1 MSDALRPPRPG
12 EELDL
17 PRLEAY
23 LKEAIPGL
31 EGRLEVLQFPSGHS
45 NLTYLLRVGET
56 ELVLRR
62 PPRGKK
68 PKSGHDMHRE
78 WVLLNALY
86 GAFPVPRP
94 LAYCDD
100 PAVLGAPFYVMERLH
115 GLILRRD
122 LPPGL
127 DLSPAQVR
135 DLCERLIDTH
145 RRLHAL
151 DYRALG
157 LADLGHP
164 EGYVRR
170 QIEGWARRYRDAR
183 TPNVPDF
190 EEVIAWLEAHM
201 PPERGAAIIHNDYR
215 FDNVVFEISPHPP
228 TPSPPL
234 PREGRGSPAL
244 APDGGGVRSFRVVG
258 VLDWELA
265 TIGDP
270 LMDLGASLAYWVQV
284 DDPPEM
290 QAIRLGPTHLPGAL
304 TRREVVQRYIA
315 GTDIAED
322 DLRFYFVYGL
332 FRLAGIAQQ
341 IYYRY
346 YHGQSRDERFR
357 HFDKAVAGLER
368 AARRAMEG
376 WGL

>member
-1 MSDALRPPRPG
+1 MNDELRPPRPG

-23 LKEAIPGL
+23 LKQAIPGL
-31 EGRLEVLQFPSGHS
+31 EGPLEVLQFPSGHS

-78 WVLLNALY
+78 WVLLKALY
-86 GAFPVPRP
+86 GAFPVPKP

-100 PAVLGAPFYVMERLH
+100 PAVLGAPFYVMERVH

-122 LPPGL
+122 PPPDLDLPPERIRL
-127 DLSPAQVR
+127 
-135 DLCERLIDTH
+135 LCERLIDTH

-157 LADLGHP
+157 LEDFGRP
-164 EGYVRR
+164 QGYVQR
-170 QIEGWARRYRDAR
+170 QISGWARRYREAR
-183 TPNVPDF
+183 TPDVPDF
-190 EEVIAWLEAHM
+190 AEVIAWLEAHL
-201 PPERGAAIIHNDYR
+201 PPERGAALIHNDYR
-215 FDNVVFEISPHPP
+215 FDNVVFEIPP
-228 TPSPPL
+228 LPRQAQAPATPSPPL
-234 PREGRGSPAL
+234 LREGRGT
-244 APDGGGVRSFRVVG
+244 GGGERSFRIVA

-265 TIGDP
+265 TVGDP
-270 LMDLGASLAYWVQV
+270 LMDLGASLAYWVEA

-315 GTDIAED
+315 DTDISLEEM
-322 DLRFYFVYGL
+322 RFYFVYGL

-346 YHGQSRDERFR
+346 YHGQTQDERFR
-357 HFDKAVAGLER
+357 HFGQVVAGLER
-368 AARRAMEG
+368 AARRAMDG

>member
-1 MSDALRPPRPG
+1 MSDAVRPPRPG

-17 PRLEAY
+17 ARLEAY

-45 NLTYLLRVGET
+45 NLTYLLRMGET
-56 ELVLRR
+56 EMVLRR

-115 GLILRRD
+115 GLILRREPPPDLD
-122 LPPGL
+122 LPPER
-127 DLSPAQVR
+127 VR
-135 DLCERLIDTH
+135 LLCERLIDTH

-151 DYRALG
+151 DYRTLG
-157 LADLGHP
+157 LGDFGHP
-164 EGYVRR
+164 EGYVQR
-170 QIEGWARRYRDAR
+170 QVQGWARRYRDAR

-190 EEVIAWLEAHM
+190 EDVIAWLEANL
-201 PPERGAAIIHNDYR
+201 PPERGAALIHNDYR
-215 FDNVVFEISPHPP
+215 FDNVVFEISPLPRP
-228 TPSPPL
+228 AQAPDTPSPPL
-234 PREGRGSPAL
+234 VREGRGA
-244 APDGGGVRSFRVVG
+244 GGGESSFRVVG

-265 TIGDP
+265 TVGDP
-270 LMDLGASLAYWVQV
+270 LMDLGASLAYWVQA

-290 QAIRLGPTHLPGAL
+290 QAIRLGPTHLPGAF
-304 TRREVVQRYIA
+304 TRREVVARYIA
-315 GTDIAED
+315 DTDLTPD

-346 YHGQSRDERFR
+346 YHGQTRDERFR

-368 AARRAMEG
+368 AAKRAMEG

>member
-1 MSDALRPPRPG
+1 MSDAVRPPRPG

-17 PRLEAY
+17 ARLEAY

-45 NLTYLLRVGET
+45 NLTYLLRMGET
-56 ELVLRR
+56 EMVLRR

-100 PAVLGAPFYVMERLH
+100 PAVLGAPFYVMERLR
-115 GLILRRD
+115 GLILRREPPPDLD
-122 LPPGL
+122 LPPER
-127 DLSPAQVR
+127 VR
-135 DLCERLIDTH
+135 LLCERLIDTH

-151 DYRALG
+151 DYRTLG
-157 LADLGHP
+157 LGDFGHP
-164 EGYVRR
+164 EGYVQR
-170 QIEGWARRYRDAR
+170 QVQGWARRYRDAR

-190 EEVIAWLEAHM
+190 EDVIAWLEAHM
-201 PPERGAAIIHNDYR
+201 PPERDAALIHNDYR
-215 FDNVVFEISPHPP
+215 FDNVLFD
-228 TPSPPL
+228 
-234 PREGRGSPAL
+234 PA
-244 APDGGGVRSFRVVG
+244 DDFRVVG

-270 LMDLGASLAYWVQV
+270 LMDLGASLAYWVQA

-304 TRREVVQRYIA
+304 TRREVVARYIA
-315 GTDIAED
+315 DTDLTPD

-346 YHGQSRDERFR
+346 YHGQTRDERFR

-368 AARRAMEG
+368 AAKRAMEG

>member
-1 MSDALRPPRPG
+1 MSDAVRPPRPG

-23 LKEAIPGL
+23 LKDVIPGL
-31 EGRLEVLQFPSGHS
+31 EGPLEVLQFPSGHS
-45 NLTYLLRVGET
+45 NLTYLLRAGDREM
-56 ELVLRR
+56 VLRR

-78 WVLLNALY
+78 WVMLTALQS
-86 GAFPVPRP
+86 AFPVPKP

-100 PAVLGAPFYVMERLH
+100 PEVLGAPFYVMERLH

-122 LPPGL
+122 LPTEPPI
-127 DLSPAQVR
+127 SAARMR

-145 RRLHAL
+145 RRLHSL

-157 LADLGHP
+157 LADFGRP
-164 EGYVRR
+164 EGYVQR
-170 QIEGWARRYRDAR
+170 QVAGWARRYRDAR

-190 EEVIAWLEAHM
+190 EEVIAWLEANM

-215 FDNVVFEISPHPP
+215 FDNVVFD
-228 TPSPPL
+228 
-234 PREGRGSPAL
+234 PA
-244 APDGGGVRSFRVVG
+244 DDFRIVG
-258 VLDWELA
+258 VLDWEMA

-270 LMDLGASLAYWVQV
+270 LMDLGASLAYWVQA
-284 DDPPEM
+284 DDPEEM
-290 QAIRLGPTHLPGAL
+290 QVLRLGPTHAPGAL

-315 GTDIAED
+315 DTDLSLD

-346 YHGQSRDERFR
+346 YHGQTSDRRFA
-357 HFDKAVAGLER
+357 HFDQVVAVLER
-368 AARRAMEG
+368 TARRAMDG
-376 WGL
+376 WGF

>member
-1 MSDALRPPRPG
+1 MNDAARPPRPG
-12 EELDL
+12 EEIDL
-17 PRLEAY
+17 ARLEAY

-56 ELVLRR
+56 EMVLRR

-78 WVLLNALY
+78 WVMLTALY
-86 GAFPVPRP
+86 GHYPVPRP

-100 PAVLGAPFYVMERLH
+100 PAVLGAPFFVMERIQ

-122 LPPGL
+122 LPP
-127 DLSPAQVR
+127 DLSLSPTEVR
-135 DLCERLIDTH
+135 GLCERLIDAH
-145 RRLHAL
+145 RRLHSL

-157 LADLGHP
+157 LSDFGHP

-170 QIEGWARRYRDAR
+170 QVEGWARRYRDAR

-215 FDNVVFEISPHPP
+215 FDNVVFD
-228 TPSPPL
+228 
-234 PREGRGSPAL
+234 PA
-244 APDGGGVRSFRVVG
+244 DYHVVG

-270 LMDLGASLAYWVQV
+270 LMDLGASLAYWVEA

-290 QAIRLGPTHLPGAL
+290 QAIRLGPTNAPGAL

-315 GTDIAED
+315 DTDLTAD

-346 YHGQSRDERFR
+346 YHGQTKDERFR
-357 HFDKAVAGLER
+357 HFDQAVAGLER

>member
-1 MSDALRPPRPG
+1 MNDELRPPRPG

-23 LKEAIPGL
+23 LKQAIPGL
-31 EGRLEVLQFPSGHS
+31 EGPLEVLQFPSGHS

-62 PPRGKK
+62 PPRGPK

-78 WVLLNALY
+78 WVLLNALQD
-86 GAFPVPRP
+86 AFPVPRP

-100 PAVLGAPFYVMERLH
+100 PSVLGAPFYVMERVH

-122 LPPGL
+122 PPPDL
-127 DLSPAQVR
+127 DLSPER
-135 DLCERLIDTH
+135 IRLLCERLIDTH
-145 RRLHAL
+145 RHLHAL

-157 LADLGHP
+157 LGDFGRP
-164 EGYVRR
+164 QGYVQR
-170 QIEGWARRYRDAR
+170 QISGWARRYRQAR

-190 EEVIAWLEAHM
+190 EEVIAWLEAHL
-201 PPERGAAIIHNDYR
+201 PPERGAALIHNDYR
-215 FDNVVFEISPHPP
+215 FDNVVFEISPLPRQAQAP
-228 TPSPPL
+228 ATPSPPL
-234 PREGRGSPAL
+234 AREGRGT
-244 APDGGGVRSFRVVG
+244 GGRERPFRIVA
-258 VLDWELA
+258 VLDWEMA

-270 LMDLGASLAYWVQV
+270 LMDLGASLAYWVQA

-315 GTDIAED
+315 DTDLTLDEV
-322 DLRFYFVYGL
+322 RFYFVYGL

-346 YHGQSRDERFR
+346 TLGKTRDERFR
-357 HFDKAVAGLER
+357 HFDQVVTGLER

>member
-1 MSDALRPPRPG
+1 MSAEVRPPRPG

-31 EGRLEVLQFPSGHS
+31 SGALEVLQFPSGHS

-86 GAFPVPRP
+86 GAFPVPKP

-100 PAVLGAPFYVMERLH
+100 PAVLGAPFYVMERVH
-115 GLILRRD
+115 GLILRREPPPDLD
-122 LPPGL
+122 LPPER
-127 DLSPAQVR
+127 VR
-135 DLCERLIDTH
+135 LLCERLIDAH

-157 LADLGHP
+157 LGDFGHP
-164 EGYVRR
+164 QGYVRR
-170 QIEGWARRYRDAR
+170 QIAGWARRYRDAR

-190 EEVIAWLEAHM
+190 EGVIAWLEAHM
-201 PPERGAAIIHNDYR
+201 PPERGAALIHNDYR
-215 FDNVVFEISPHPP
+215 FDNVVFEISPHPRP
-228 TPSPPL
+228 AQAPATPSSPL
-234 PREGRGSPAL
+234 VREGRGL
-244 APDGGGVRSFRVVG
+244 GGGERSFRVVA

-265 TIGDP
+265 TVGDP
-270 LMDLGASLAYWVQV
+270 LMDLGASLAYWVQA

-315 GTDIAED
+315 GTGLTPD

-346 YHGQSRDERFR
+346 YHGQTRDPRFA
-357 HFDKAVAGLER
+357 HFDQAVAGLER

>member
-1 MSDALRPPRPG
+1 MSDAVRPPRPG

-17 PRLEAY
+17 RRLEAY
-23 LKEAIPGL
+23 LKDAIPGL
-31 EGRLEVLQFPSGHS
+31 QGTLEVLQFPSGHS
-45 NLTYLLRVGET
+45 NLTYLLCIGDT

-78 WVLLNALY
+78 WVLLNALH
-86 GAFPVPRP
+86 GAFPVPKP
-94 LAYCDD
+94 MAYCDD
-100 PAVLGAPFYVMERLH
+100 PAVLGAPFYVMERIR

-122 LPPGL
+122 LPPDL
-127 DLSPAQVR
+127 ALSPAEVR
-135 DLCERLIDTH
+135 GLCERLIDTH
-145 RRLHAL
+145 RRLHSL
-151 DYRALG
+151 DYRTLG
-157 LADLGHP
+157 LGDFGHP
-164 EGYVRR
+164 EGYVQR
-170 QIEGWARRYRDAR
+170 QVQGWARRYRDAR

-190 EEVIAWLEAHM
+190 EEVIAWLEANM
-201 PPERGAAIIHNDYR
+201 PPERGAALIHNDYR
-215 FDNVVFEISPHPP
+215 FDNVVFD
-228 TPSPPL
+228 
-234 PREGRGSPAL
+234 PA
-244 APDGGGVRSFRVVG
+244 DFHVVG
-258 VLDWELA
+258 VLDWEMA

-270 LMDLGASLAYWVQV
+270 LMDLGASLAYWVEA
-284 DDPPEM
+284 DDPSEM
-290 QAIRLGPTHLPGAL
+290 QAVRLGPTDAPGAL

-315 GTDIAED
+315 DTDLTTD

-368 AARRAMEG
+368 AAKRAMGG